1 MSSGGQATDRL
12 GALAQRRGWALRGSG
27 HWRGGSSRLTFF
39 SNPQTVLGSLFSLES
54 VWTIRDTRTFPLRV
68 GLGQRG
74 GLQGI
79 SGPCLSHTATPAPS
93 RPAHLLRNVPLE
105 SLRRGQHRVGFAQT
119 VPRLCVAQME
129 GVGAQDKLQ
138 GKVRLRGCPCPAT
151 PPQACTAGPLPG
163 PVTSQRCPMIGAS
176 AHACSVLSPSWPFL
190 KEMSVKDLSNHLQRE
205 EKGSGGGGGSSGAA
219 SGGAGACTCCSSCRA
234 TGPCRRG

>member
-1 MSSGGQATDRL
+1 M
-12 GALAQRRGWALRGSG
+12 
-27 HWRGGSSRLTFF
+27 
-39 SNPQTVLGSLFSLES
+39 
-54 VWTIRDTRTFPLRV
+54 RDTRTFPLRV

-79 SGPCLSHTATPAPS
+79 SGPCHSHTATPAPS

-105 SLRRGQHRVGFAQT
+105 SLRWGQHRVGFAQT

-138 GKVRLRGCPCPAT
+138 GKVRLRGRPCPAT
-151 PPQACTAGPLPG
+151 PPRACPAGPLPG

-205 EKGSGGGGGSSGAA
+205 EKGSWG
-219 SGGAGACTCCSSCRA
+219 
-234 TGPCRRG
+234 RRGECGARVRGSRGVVPVVAVAVQQGLAVEAEAGLVLRVIVVRLLIQSHEERSALDGIQGSLVLARAEEGLACLCPLHSEGTRAE